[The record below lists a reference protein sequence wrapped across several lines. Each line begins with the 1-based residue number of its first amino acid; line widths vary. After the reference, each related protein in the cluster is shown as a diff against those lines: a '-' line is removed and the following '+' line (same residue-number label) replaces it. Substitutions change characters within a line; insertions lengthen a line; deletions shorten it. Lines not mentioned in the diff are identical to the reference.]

1 MLINP
6 IISPLKLTVKP
17 SLQKWLIL
25 SIPHA
30 VGIIIILSVVTS
42 PLWLKISLTL
52 LVILSFIYYL
62 RLHLSQNT
70 KKSVL
75 SLQQDSAKNWFLTL
89 YSNSGETE
97 PKSVEL
103 LSSSFISKALII
115 LNYRDDQ
122 RSNYS
127 VLITP
132 DSNSS
137 NEFRHLTIRI
147 KLINIKKR

>member
-1 MLINP
+1 MPKNP

-17 SLQKWLIL
+17 SLQKWLVL
-25 SIPHA
+25 TIPHA
-30 VGIIIILSVVTS
+30 VGIIIILSVVTF
-42 PLWLKISLTL
+42 PLWLKASLTL
-52 LVILSFIYYL
+52 LIIVSFIYYL

-75 SLQQDSAKNWFLTL
+75 SIHQDSAKNWFITL
-89 YSNSGETE
+89 NSNSGETE

-137 NEFRHLTIRI
+137 NKFRHLTIRI